1 MVLHRRILLAW
12 VALCLT
18 GCASYSSKA
27 IGSLDNQHPAFDT
40 IDCQTARDNAW
51 IHEDLKQIK
60 LVTGPSLLLI
70 AGPVMAIPVLLANV
84 GLNTADHLKANDIK
98 TLCGGKA
105 LTPDELTQS
114 IVIDTGVSAAT
125 GALLPDAT
133 VLASKP

>member
-27 IGSLDNQHPAFDT
+27 IGSLDNQHPAFHT
-40 IDCQTARDNAW
+40 IDCQNARDNAW

-60 LVTGPSLLLI
+60 LVAGPSLLLI

-114 IVIDTGVSAAT
+114 IVIDTGISAAT
-125 GALLPDAT
+125 GALLPGAT

>member
-60 LVTGPSLLLI
+60 LVAGPSLLLI

-125 GALLPDAT
+125 GALLPGAT

>member
-60 LVTGPSLLLI
+60 LVAGPSLLLI
-70 AGPVMAIPVLLANV
+70 AGPVMAIPFLLANV

-125 GALLPDAT
+125 GALLPGAT

>member
-1 MVLHRRILLAW
+1 MVSSRLLITMTSI
-12 VALCLT
+12 CLT

-27 IGSLDNQHPAFDT
+27 IGSLDNQHPAFQT
-40 IDCQTARDNAW
+40 FDCQNARENAW

-60 LVTGPSLLLI
+60 LVAGPSLLLF
-70 AGPVMAIPVLLANV
+70 AGPILAIPVLLANV

-98 TLCGGKA
+98 SLCGGKA

-114 IVIDTGVSAAT
+114 IVIDTGVAAAT
-125 GALLPDAT
+125 GSLLPSAT